1 MDNNKTIS
9 LALILSLAGIFFIS
23 LFCWIGMTLD
33 NLGMAVSSVIS
44 IAVLALGVVASQL
57 AIKAKKA
64 TSEFKKWRGVEL
76 VCLAIMVF
84 AVALEA
90 NWVIRGITTSLKS
103 DELRAEA
110 HKEVNNTLQKL
121 DDFQARKQ
129 RALDVTVGGL
139 QSFMNYGTYT
149 SDRELVAFVNNEVLT
164 GVFGTLTPSA
174 IMEFKSDKVAIINRG
189 SRSVDLIGSFRND
202 ARLYNAVIDNWYP
215 FQIANLADSLY
226 NFRNECDEFIVEL
239 DRAIYLPNIRS
250 VGGDFRIVEPE
261 VQSPGNNNERSS
273 FAEMFDSTKTPTA
286 ASVGVFVVL
295 VILFFSNYLL
305 TPRSLRKDIEKGSK
319 ESDKYGILI

>member
-44 IAVLALGVVASQL
+44 IGVLALGIVASQL

-103 DELRAEA
+103 DELREEA

-139 QSFMNYGTYT
+139 QNIMNIGTT
-149 SDRELVAFVNNEVLT
+149 HMDLDLIVFVNNEVLT

-215 FQIANLADSLY
+215 FQIANLADSLR

-250 VGGDFRIVEPE
+250 VGGGFRIVEPE